1 EALGFEAVFISE
13 SYGDSLA
20 YAEAVA
26 LATDHLRV
34 GTAITNV
41 YLRQPTLL
49 AEQAAAVQEF
59 SGGRLLLGL
68 GVGHRAVNEPL
79 GIDMGD
85 PLGKMRAVIGTLR
98 SAWTRGPH
106 QPRPAIQPTVFA
118 AALAE
123 RMIELAGELTDGP
136 IFNLF
141 PLARYPRALAA
152 LGRGAARVG
161 RDPATLQVCHFTTCY
176 LADDRAAALHEAKRM
191 LARYANLPFYGKML
205 AASGFRAEVEA
216 VRRWAETR
224 VYERLLAANAG
235 KPRFVLHDGPPYAN
249 GHIHLGTALNK
260 VLKDI
265 IVKHRAMTGRLAPY
279 VPGWDCHGLPIELN
293 VEKELGRA
301 QKEALPKTEVRAR
314 CRPYADRF
322 VAIQREEARA
332 ARHACPRASGTP
344 SWRAAAAGTRGSTAS
359 SPSCSPTT

>member
-1 EALGFEAVFISE
+1 LPQRRAPGYYSVMDRIALGLMPLRDASPRDVVAWSQRAEALGFEAVFISE

-26 LATDHLRV
+26 LATDCLRV

-106 QPRPAIQPTVFA
+106 QPRPAIQPTVLA

-123 RMIELAGELTDGP
+123 RMVELAGELTDGP

-141 PLARYPRALAA
+141 PLARYLRALAA
-152 LGRGAARVG
+152 LRRGAVRAG
-161 RDPATLQVCHFTTCY
+161 RDPETLHVCHFTTCY

-191 LARYANLPFYGKML
+191 LARYANLPFYGNML
-205 AASGFRAEVEA
+205 AASGFRSEVDA
-216 VRRWAETR
+216 VSDAMADAVTLVGDPAHCRAR
-224 VYERLLAANAG
+224 LAAYRMAG
-235 KPRFVLHDGPPYAN
+235 ASL
-249 GHIHLGTALNK
+249 T
-260 VLKDI
+260 
-265 IVKHRAMTGRLAPY
+265 IVFPNPVGEP
-279 VPGWDCHGLPIELN
+279 
-293 VEKELGRA
+293 
-301 QKEALPKTEVRAR
+301 
-314 CRPYADRF
+314 
-322 VAIQREEARA
+322 RA
-332 ARHACPRASGTP
+332 AAVERALEAFAPRASL
-344 SWRAAAAGTRGSTAS
+344 
-359 SPSCSPTT
+359 